1 MNHQPNQFEMIQYE
15 GMKLKTGFNSLVMNK
30 PKEVLRTE
38 INTGFHVI
46 KQSLII
52 QEDPE
57 DTV

>member
-1 MNHQPNQFEMIQYE
+1 MVND
-15 GMKLKTGFNSLVMNK
+15 

-38 INTGFHVI
+38 IDTGFHVI

-57 DTV
+57 DSQVGRYSQRDD